1 MSQFTQFLWNTL
13 GKNSVFALAE
23 TLPTSA
29 TLPTSTQYDNVK
41 KNYPRWEEGTQSK
54 VVKIKPEWKKTLLST
69 LTLRWR
75 YPIPSLPQ
83 GEIFTQETICLR
95 EKINICLKYL
105 LPTCQPSNLSNFL
118 KNKKGTNIR
127 QNRPKKWMQNS
138 RSSFCIINCLAMVI
152 SK

>member
-13 GKNSVFALAE
+13 GKNSVFDLAE

-29 TLPTSTQYDNVK
+29 TLPTSTQYDYVK

-54 VVKIKPEWKKTLLST
+54 VVKIKLEWKKTLLST

-75 YPIPSLPQ
+75 YPISSQPQ

-127 QNRPKKWMQNS
+127 QNQPKKMNAKFLQCKVLFALSIVWQW
-138 RSSFCIINCLAMVI
+138 
-152 SK
+152 

>member
-23 TLPTSA
+23 TPHFQLQLNT
-29 TLPTSTQYDNVK
+29 TMWKK

-54 VVKIKPEWKKTLLST
+54 VIKIKLEWKKTLLST

-75 YPIPSLPQ
+75 YPISSQPQ

-105 LPTCQPSNLSNFL
+105 LPTCHPSNLSNFL

-138 RSSFCIINCLAMVI
+138 RSSFCIINCFAMAI